1 MNKSDTQDITLTL
14 DRALYIASTQAHIDL
29 EKLLADA
36 IRDELPRLAAK
47 RQQSLEEFINSETF
61 KELLKLC
68 GKD

>member
-14 DRALYIASTQAHIDL
+14 DRALYIASIQAHIDL

-61 KELLKLC
+61 KELLKLW